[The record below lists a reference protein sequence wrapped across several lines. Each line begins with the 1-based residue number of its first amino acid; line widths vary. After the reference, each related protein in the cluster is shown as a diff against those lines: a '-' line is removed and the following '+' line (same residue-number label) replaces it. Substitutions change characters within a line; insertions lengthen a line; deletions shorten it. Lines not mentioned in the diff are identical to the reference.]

1 MAKFDIRLLLIAPT
15 ILLGGD
21 VRLAADAFGPVW
33 SSSQLEQLDHWAAA
47 APSDGLP
54 KPDTRAFN
62 AAKWRGQPAEINR
75 TANELSANLAR
86 TQLHGAAAPEEKA
99 EWFIA
104 DSDSVLDL
112 APRIAAALEADQLDA
127 FITSLRPD
135 HPAYA
140 ALRSALATETDPAKR
155 EVLTRNMER
164 WRWLPRSLGDEY
176 LLANAAGYEVSL
188 WRGSKRVK
196 SWPAISGKVTSQT
209 PSIAAIVTAVNF
221 NPWWEVPASI
231 AEETKLTANGSFVWN
246 GKRFRQKPGPGNS
259 LGRMKLIMP
268 NSYNIYLH
276 DTPSRGLF
284 GAQQR
289 AFSHGCLRVSDAL
302 GFAAVLLE
310 GSYGRQRID
319 RLFKTE
325 EGEEMQST
333 VVALAKPLPVY
344 VTYFTVDLQTDGSLA
359 WHKDI
364 YQRDARIVAV
374 QTRDAVQLA
383 AQ

>member
-1 MAKFDIRLLLIAPT
+1 MGKIDFKVLLIAPA

-33 SSSQLEQLDHWAAA
+33 SDSQLEQLERWVAA
-47 APSDGLP
+47 APADGLP
-54 KPDTRAFN
+54 QPDTRAFA

-75 TANELSANLAR
+75 TASELAVNF
-86 TQLHGAAAPEEKA
+86 AAAHLLGVASAAEKA

-104 DSDSVLDL
+104 DSDNVQDL
-112 APRIAAALEADQLDA
+112 ASRIAAALEADQLDA
-127 FITSLRPD
+127 LFTSLRPE

-140 ALRSALATETDPAKR
+140 ALRDALAAETDPAKR
-155 EVLTRNMER
+155 EVLVRNMER
-164 WRWLPRSLGDEY
+164 WRWLPRSLGPDY

-188 WRGSKRVK
+188 WRGGARVK
-196 SWPAISGKVTSQT
+196 SWPAISGKVSSQT
-209 PSIAAIVTAVNF
+209 PSIAATVTAVNF
-221 NPWWEVPASI
+221 NPWWEVPTSI
-231 AEETKLTANGSFVWN
+231 AQESNLSVRGSFVWN
-246 GKRFRQKPGPGNS
+246 GKRFRQKPGPTNS

-289 AFSHGCLRVSDAL
+289 AFSHGCMRVSDAL

-310 GSYGRQRID
+310 NSYDRQRID
-319 RLFKTE
+319 KLFKTE
-325 EGEEMQST
+325 EGEELKST
-333 VVALAKPLPVY
+333 IVALAKPLPVY
-344 VTYFTVDLQTDGSLA
+344 VTYFTVDLTPDGTLA

-364 YQRDARIVAV
+364 YKRDVKIATVQQRDSA
-374 QTRDAVQLA
+374 QFA
-383 AQ
+383 AK